1 MMAQNPGEIGIIK
14 IFTQFVPSPFGR
26 YENKLEL
33 DSTRHDRVR
42 FNGRVCNAVWTT
54 DPEWKVIDIAFS
66 FTNRVPTVLHPWRR
80 ERYTNIGTEYWMSE
94 HVVANGLP
102 SAGGGTHANM
112 APIHMK

>member
-1 MMAQNPGEIGIIK
+1 MAQNPGEIGIIK

-33 DSTRHDRVR
+33 DSTRHDSVR

-66 FTNRVPTVLHPWRR
+66 VTNRVQLYHTPGAGKDINSGP
-80 ERYTNIGTEYWMSE
+80 EYLMSE
-94 HVVANGLP
+94 HEVVN
-102 SAGGGTHANM
+102 
-112 APIHMK
+112 